1 MVPRSTNI
9 MITTAKATIASCS
22 RTDRQMTA
30 LSARS
35 GDPIRWPVA
44 FHSSRGVTAAYAL
57 PRRRLNSSRSISPA
71 ARACCSS
78 RSASCLSCRVI
89 SLGPSSSWTAASCCF
104 LMATSTRV
112 VRSTRCCDTPAALP
126 IRFLTVSRR
135 GATMPATVP
144 VERQRMAKS
153 SKPAARISDLLR
165 VPPGPVDLS
174 ALDTRATPGF
184 DGGKAAGKDA
194 LAELG
199 SRLSDL
205 QERLHAEGVK
215 GGTRS
220 LLLVLQG
227 MDTSGKGGV
236 LRHVIGQVDPQG
248 CEIATFKA
256 PTREELAHD
265 FLWRIRRRL
274 PGPGKLGVFDRSHYE
289 DVLAVRVHNLVH
301 RSTWSRRYAA
311 INRFEAGLAERDLR
325 VVKVFLHI
333 SKEEQRQRLLARL
346 DDPTKHWK
354 FNPRDVDERA
364 FWSDYQQAY
373 EAALERCNTD
383 LAPWYRIPA
392 DRKWYRN
399 WAVASLLVE
408 QLEDMKLTWPKADV
422 DVEEQQ
428 ARLLADA

>member
-1 MVPRSTNI
+1 
-9 MITTAKATIASCS
+9 
-22 RTDRQMTA
+22 
-30 LSARS
+30 
-35 GDPIRWPVA
+35 
-44 FHSSRGVTAAYAL
+44 
-57 PRRRLNSSRSISPA
+57 
-71 ARACCSS
+71 
-78 RSASCLSCRVI
+78 
-89 SLGPSSSWTAASCCF
+89 
-104 LMATSTRV
+104 
-112 VRSTRCCDTPAALP
+112 
-126 IRFLTVSRR
+126 
-135 GATMPATVP
+135 MPATVP

-184 DGGKAAGKDA
+184 DDGKAAGKAA
-194 LAELG
+194 LGELG

-220 LLLVLQG
+220 VLLVLQG

-265 FLWRIRRRL
+265 FLWRVRRRL

-289 DVLAVRVHNLVH
+289 
-301 RSTWSRRYAA
+301 
-311 INRFEAGLAERDLR
+311 AGLAERDVRL
-325 VVKVFLHI
+325 VKVFLHI

-354 FNPRDVDERA
+354 FNSRDVDERA
-364 FWSDYQQAY
+364 FWPDYRQAY

-383 LAPWYRIPA
+383 LAPWYRVPA
-392 DRKWYRN
+392 DRKWYRD
-399 WAVASLLVE
+399 WAIARLLVE
-408 QLEDMKLTWPKADV
+408 QLEDMKLTWPKADF
-422 DVEEQQ
+422 DAEEQR